1 MEKSTLS
8 KQQNNHGD
16 DLTQIAVIAIRV
28 SKSGI
33 IEKTTTAMKRLSIIL
48 AALLCVVLA
57 AVKVQAGKGDANVV
71 ELVGKF
77 YRKYDVAFSKSDNK
91 TSFAKCDSVMNIY
104 CSAEMCKD
112 TKKDRISG
120 IAYDF
125 ATDDIGIDSLALQTL
140 NVKYDNGAYTVTYKY
155 NDMNDKRQKFIRN
168 VKLKVGMK
176 DGKISTVKAIE
187 QL

>member
-1 MEKSTLS
+1 
-8 KQQNNHGD
+8 
-16 DLTQIAVIAIRV
+16 
-28 SKSGI
+28 
-33 IEKTTTAMKRLSIIL
+33 MKRLNIIL

-57 AVKVQAGKGDANVV
+57 AVKVSAGTGDANEIEKVR
-71 ELVGKF
+71 EF
-77 YRKYDVAFSKSDNK
+77 YRQYAVAFSISDNK
-91 TSFAKCDSVMNIY
+91 
-104 CSAEMCKD
+104 

-168 VKLKVGMK
+168 AKLKVGMK
-176 DGKISTVKAIE
+176 DGKINTVKAIE
-187 QL
+187 

>member
-1 MEKSTLS
+1 
-8 KQQNNHGD
+8 
-16 DLTQIAVIAIRV
+16 
-28 SKSGI
+28 
-33 IEKTTTAMKRLSIIL
+33 MKRLSIIL

-57 AVKVQAGKGDANVV
+57 AVKVSAETGDANEIEKVR
-71 ELVGKF
+71 EF
-77 YRKYDVAFSKSDNK
+77 YRQYAVAFSISDIK

-168 VKLKVGMK
+168 AKLKVGMK
-176 DGKISTVKAIE
+176 DGKINTVKAIE
-187 QL
+187 